1 MKNFN
6 IGKVEDTNIT
16 LDTVLGLGKTVNDL
30 LVNGGMQVITNSTST
45 SEADIKNADRL
56 ADKLLALS
64 NAIISTTEQ
73 AQEQINN
80 VVHNYYHTEQ

>member
-6 IGKVEDTNIT
+6 TGKVEDTNIT

-80 VVHNYYHTEQ
+80 VVHNYYHTEK

>member
-6 IGKVEDTNIT
+6 IGQVEDTNIT
-16 LDTVLGLGKTVNDL
+16 LDTVLGLGKTINDL

-80 VVHNYYHTEQ
+80 VVHNYYHTEK

>member
-16 LDTVLGLGKTVNDL
+16 LDTVLGLGKTINDL

-73 AQEQINN
+73 AQEQINTIVN
-80 VVHNYYHTEQ
+80 NYYHTEQ

>member
-80 VVHNYYHTEQ
+80 VVHNYYHTAQ

>member
-56 ADKLLALS
+56 ADKLLALC

>member
-73 AQEQINN
+73 AQEQINTI
-80 VVHNYYHTEQ
+80 VHNYYHTEK

>member
-56 ADKLLALS
+56 EDKLLALS

-73 AQEQINN
+73 AQEQINTIVN
-80 VVHNYYHTEQ
+80 NYYHTEQ

>member
-6 IGKVEDTNIT
+6 IGQVEDTNIT

-80 VVHNYYHTEQ
+80 VVHNYYHTAQ

>member
-6 IGKVEDTNIT
+6 INQVEDINIT
-16 LDTVLGLGKTVNDL
+16 LDTVLGLDKTVNDL
-30 LVNGGMQVITNSTST
+30 LINGGMQVITNSPST

-64 NAIISTTEQ
+64 NALILTTKK

-80 VVHNYYHTEQ
+80 VVHNYYHTEK

>member
-64 NAIISTTEQ
+64 NAIISTTVQ

>member
-1 MKNFN
+1 MKNVN

>member
-80 VVHNYYHTEQ
+80 VVHNYYHREK

>member
-73 AQEQINN
+73 AQEQINTIVN
-80 VVHNYYHTEQ
+80 NYYHTEQ